1 MFRQL
6 SEKQKALYYWYDIPE
21 WRDMQ
26 IMIATGAIRT
36 GKTVIGSYAFLKYA
50 MKMVMETEDEHKEK
64 GYNLFAVISMS
75 EALALLNIVE
85 NWINRLELKGFN
97 EVRTANEFET
107 SHGNVFLHRRKP
119 IGLLEI
125 KDHVGNVTRF
135 IYLGADN
142 KRAMNRVTGLTLRG
156 WFLDEGALLGG
167 NEEDNIKFVERMIER
182 TSSFRTNGGRP
193 LQMITTNPQSGEDGL
208 FYQSFIKGGWN
219 KGILVMSFRL
229 VDNPTF
235 TQEDIDYYKKVF
247 TDSQYRRKILGEWV
261 RDNETLVYPKFD
273 KDTHTVASESIL
285 KHEIVELAVGVDE
298 GQRDARAFVLAGFA
312 RNYEQ
317 VIYLDE
323 YYHRNKEGVE
333 PKDVNDYVKDFYAKL
348 KEWYDIYRKPINVYV
363 DSASLYLIVLLKKEA
378 ANHKIPVT
386 IAGVNKTAINSN
398 ASSAVQERIDFTNML
413 LGTGRIYYSNKC
425 KHLIDATNKAVKKDG
440 DRIDDGK
447 TNNVD
452 ILDASEY
459 AVKHRMRVM
468 TDKIMYRNK
477 GKRNGE

>member
-1 MFRQL
+1 MFREL
-6 SEKQKALYYWYDIPE
+6 SNKQRALYYWYDIPE
-21 WRDMQ
+21 WQDKQ
-26 IMIATGAIRT
+26 ILIATGAIRT

-50 MKMVMETEDEHKEK
+50 MKMVKETTNDNIEK

-85 NWINRLELKGFN
+85 NWINRLELKGFT
-97 EVRTANEFET
+97 EVRTYNEFELAP
-107 SHGNVFLHRRKP
+107 GNVFLHRRKP

-125 KDHVGNVTRF
+125 KDHLGNITRF

-167 NEEDNIKFVERMIER
+167 NEEDNIKFIERMIER

-208 FYQSFIKGGWN
+208 FYQSFIKGGWS

-229 VDNPTF
+229 IDNPTF

-261 RDNETLVYPKFD
+261 RDNETLVYPRFNKE
-273 KDTHTVASESIL
+273 THCIAPESIL
-285 KHEIVELAVGVDE
+285 KNEIVELAVGVDE

-333 PKDVNDYVKDFYAKL
+333 PKDVNDYVKDFFAKL
-348 KEWYDIYRKPINVYV
+348 TEWYGIYRKPMNVYV

-386 IAGVNKTAINSN
+386 IAGVNKTAINSS

-413 LGTGRIYYSNKC
+413 LGTGKIFYNTQC
-425 KHLIDATNKAVKKDG
+425 KLLIEATNKAIKKDG

-477 GKRNGE
+477 VKNND

>member
-1 MFRQL
+1 MFKEL
-6 SEKQKALYYWYDIPE
+6 SDKQRALYYWYDIPE
-21 WRDMQ
+21 WQDKQ
-26 IMIATGAIRT
+26 ILVATGAIRT

-50 MKMVMETEDEHKEK
+50 MKMVKETTDENKEK
-64 GYNLFAVISMS
+64 GYNLFAVVSMS

-85 NWINRLELKGFN
+85 NWINRLELKGFK
-97 EVRTANEFET
+97 EVRTQPDFENAQ
-107 SHGNVFLHRRKP
+107 GNVFLHRRKP

-125 KDHVGNVTRF
+125 KDHAGHVTRF

-229 VDNPTF
+229 IDNPTF
-235 TQEDIDYYKKVF
+235 TEEDINYYKKVF
-247 TDSQYRRKILGEWV
+247 TDSQFRRKILGEWV
-261 RDNETLVYPKFD
+261 RDNETLVYPKFNRD
-273 KDTHTVASESIL
+273 MHTAAPESIL
-285 KHEIVELAVGVDE
+285 KNEIVELAVGVDE
-298 GQRDARAFVLAGFA
+298 GQRDARAFVLAGFTK
-312 RNYEQ
+312 NYEQ

-333 PKDVNDYVKDFYAKL
+333 PKDVNDYVKDFFAKIDD
-348 KEWYDIYRKPINVYV
+348 WYRQYRKPINVYV

-378 ANHKIPVT
+378 ANHRTPVT
-386 IAGVNKTAINSN
+386 IAGVNKTAINPS
-398 ASSAVQERIDFTNML
+398 ASSSVQERIDFTNML
-413 LGTGRIYYSNKC
+413 LGTGKLIINHDCTY
-425 KHLIDATNKAVKKDG
+425 LIDAMSKAVKKDG
-440 DRIDDGK
+440 DRVDDGK

-459 AVKHRMRVM
+459 AIKHRMRVI

-477 GKRNGE
+477 VKTDDE

>member
-21 WRDMQ
+21 WEDKQ
-26 IMIATGAIRT
+26 IIIATGAIRT

-50 MKMVMETEDEHKEK
+50 MQLVRETTPEQKEK
-64 GYNLFAVISMS
+64 GYNLFAVISIS
-75 EALALLNIVE
+75 EALALLNIIE
-85 NWINRLELKGFN
+85 NWVNRLELKGFK
-97 EVRTANEFET
+97 EVRTYMEFD
-107 SHGNVFLHRRKP
+107 SAPANVFLHRKKP

-125 KDHVGNVTRF
+125 KDHEGNITRF

-167 NEEDNIKFVERMIER
+167 NEEDNIRFIERMIER
-182 TSSFRTNGGRP
+182 TSSFRTSGGRP

-208 FYQSFIKGGWN
+208 FYQTYIKGGWN
-219 KGILVMSFRL
+219 KDILVMSFRL
-229 VDNPTF
+229 NDNPTF

-273 KDTHTVASESIL
+273 KDTHVISRESIL
-285 KHEIVELAVGVDE
+285 KHELAELVVGVDE

-333 PKDVNDYVKDFYAKL
+333 PKDVNDYVKDFFVKL
-348 KEWYDIYRKPINVYV
+348 KEWYETYRKPISVYV

-386 IAGVNKTAINSN
+386 IAGVNKTTMNKGAG
-398 ASSAVQERIDFTNML
+398 SAVQERIDFTNML
-413 LGTGRIYYSNKC
+413 LGTGRIYYSEQC
-425 KHLIDATNKAVKKDG
+425 KILIDATNKAVKKDG

-459 AVKHRMRVM
+459 AIKHRMRVM

-477 GKRNGE
+477 VKNNG

>member
-1 MFRQL
+1 MFKEL

-21 WRDMQ
+21 WQDKQ
-26 IMIATGAIRT
+26 ILIATGAIRT

-50 MKMVMETEDEHKEK
+50 MKLVRDTENDRKEK

-75 EALALLNIVE
+75 EALALLNIIE
-85 NWINRLELKGFN
+85 NWVNRLELKGFR
-97 EVRTANEFET
+97 EVRNQYEFE
-107 SHGNVFLHRRKP
+107 SAESNVFLHRKKP

-125 KDHVGNVTRF
+125 KDYSGNITRF

-167 NEEDNIKFVERMIER
+167 NEEDNIKFIERMIER
-182 TSSFRTNGGRP
+182 TSSFRANGGRP

-208 FYQSFIKGGWN
+208 FYQSFVKGGWN

-229 VDNPTF
+229 IDNPTF
-235 TQEDIDYYKKVF
+235 TQEDIDYYKRVF

-261 RDNETLVYPKFD
+261 RDNETLVYPKFN
-273 KDTHTVASESIL
+273 KETHVIAPESIL

-317 VIYLDE
+317 VLYLDE

-413 LGTGRIYYSNKC
+413 LGTSRIYYSNQC

-440 DRIDDGK
+440 DRVDDGK

-477 GKRNGE
+477 EKRNG